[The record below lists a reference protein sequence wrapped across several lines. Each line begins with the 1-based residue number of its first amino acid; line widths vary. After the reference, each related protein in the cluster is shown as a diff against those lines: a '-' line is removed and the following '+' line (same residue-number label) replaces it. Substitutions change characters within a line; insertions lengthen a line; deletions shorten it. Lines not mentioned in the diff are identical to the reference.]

1 VVEVGD
7 AQVSELPRDIDPAT
21 LGTMIQA
28 PVIQP
33 RGRGSRVGTLGRLK
47 LNCRYGY
54 PVLAATALP
63 YPPCPVDLAI
73 QALALPPLT
82 KVHIMHL
89 G

>member
-1 VVEVGD
+1 MTPRAPTAAHKDKNNGT
-7 AQVSELPRDIDPAT
+7 QNHPRDDERE
-21 LGTMIQA
+21 
-28 PVIQP
+28 P
-33 RGRGSRVGTLGRLK
+33 RQRTSENVGTLGRLK

-54 PVLAATALP
+54 PVFAATALP
-63 YPPCPVDLAI
+63 YPPRPVDLAI